1 LRAVRHDPSGV
12 SDGLA
17 LAPVRMAA
25 RQGARGTN
33 ALILSY
39 ELIARWNRRQTAA
52 RARDRPVPAPDAI
65 LPPSLARLNAKLFT
79 RDKRRSD
86 ERSAHADLPAPRS
99 ISSLNPRGH
108 GSIPPL
114 EDIMAKTKRK
124 LKGTSRGRKATRVAR
139 KPQKVS
145 WLAKGY
151 PVLSSVTVL
160 DDCPRAIEWYRN
172 VLGAKQRLRLDMPG
186 GTVAHCELGFGDAV
200 LMMGSPMPPQFP
212 QRKASLAIYVKNCD
226 TTYNEALS
234 AGARSLQEPTDQ
246 FYGDRNARFEDPFGN
261 EWSVMTHVK
270 DVSEREMKKTMA
282 QMGNAG

>member
-1 LRAVRHDPSGV
+1 
-12 SDGLA
+12 
-17 LAPVRMAA
+17 
-25 RQGARGTN
+25 
-33 ALILSY
+33 
-39 ELIARWNRRQTAA
+39 
-52 RARDRPVPAPDAI
+52 
-65 LPPSLARLNAKLFT
+65 
-79 RDKRRSD
+79 
-86 ERSAHADLPAPRS
+86 
-99 ISSLNPRGH
+99 
-108 GSIPPL
+108 
-114 EDIMAKTKRK
+114 MAKTKRK
-124 LKGTSRGRKATRVAR
+124 LKETARGRKATRVAR

-160 DDCPRAIEWYRN
+160 DDCPRAIEWYKK

-200 LMMGSPMPPQFP
+200 LMMGSPTPQVPP
-212 QRKASLAIYVKNCD
+212 RKASLAIYVKNCD
-226 TTYNEALS
+226 ATYNEALG

-270 DVSEREMKKTMA
+270 NVSEREMKKVMA

>member
-1 LRAVRHDPSGV
+1 
-12 SDGLA
+12 
-17 LAPVRMAA
+17 
-25 RQGARGTN
+25 
-33 ALILSY
+33 
-39 ELIARWNRRQTAA
+39 
-52 RARDRPVPAPDAI
+52 
-65 LPPSLARLNAKLFT
+65 
-79 RDKRRSD
+79 
-86 ERSAHADLPAPRS
+86 
-99 ISSLNPRGH
+99 
-108 GSIPPL
+108 
-114 EDIMAKTKRK
+114 MAKTKRK

-145 WLAKGY
+145 WRAKGY

-160 DDCPRAIEWYRN
+160 DDCARAIEWYRN

-212 QRKASLAIYVKNCD
+212 QRKACLAIYVKNCD
-226 TTYNEALS
+226 ATYNEALI

-270 DVSEREMKKTMA
+270 DVSEREMKRAMA